1 MSILSENLEKIK
13 QEIAPYTPKIIAVT
27 KYFDETAIIEGYEA
41 GLRDFG
47 ENRVLDAIEKIDKL
61 PSEIKE
67 NSNFHLIGH
76 LQTNKVRKA
85 VGVFDYIHSVD
96 SVKLAK
102 AIGETATEKDVVQK
116 ILLQI
121 NNANEESKYG
131 FGKNEVVESFGEIVA
146 IEGLNVVGLM
156 TIAPLS
162 DDEAFL
168 QGLFKEIIQIKDIIL
183 NKYGYNLSEI
193 SMGMSND
200 YKIAVQEGSTCIR
213 VGRKLFFK

>member
-1 MSILSENLEKIK
+1 MSRLSENLEKIK

-27 KYFDETAIIEGYEA
+27 KYFDETAIIEGYQA

-47 ENRVLDAIEKIDKL
+47 ENRVLDAVEKINKL
-61 PSEIKE
+61 PIEVKE
-67 NSNFHLIGH
+67 NSIFHLIGH
-76 LQTNKVRKA
+76 LQTNKVKKA
-85 VGVFDYIHSVD
+85 VGVFEYIHSVD

-102 AIGETATEKDVVQK
+102 AIGETATEKGVVQK

-131 FGKNEVVESFGEIVA
+131 FEKNEVIESFGEIVA
-146 IEGLNVVGLM
+146 NEGLNIVGLM

-162 DDEAFL
+162 DDEEFL

-183 NKYGYNLSEI
+183 DKYGYNLSEI

-200 YKIAVQEGSTCIR
+200 YKIAAREGSTCIR
-213 VGRKLFFK
+213 VGRKLFF